1 MPVTPCS
8 SSSSRSEYLII
19 ALCVAVAVF
28 ACVIQNT
35 IHPSGT
41 TLVFDSGHYMGTVQ
55 LLCQAIQTNT
65 AALPFTE
72 SQKLNAFL
80 LLDGPLVPLVGAF
93 VFTIL
98 GKIPQAADWCTF
110 VYIEIFFQAVAT
122 ASLTSL
128 AFNISASR
136 HAKYL
141 ALGTGLA
148 WALYPAA
155 ILSTDSFLGE
165 LPATAIM
172 LSVMCLLA
180 QTIKL
185 NAKTNGANASNSF
198 NSSNI
203 LALIGGMLLT
213 VVFMSKPALV
223 VSLGFLA
230 LLWIATL
237 FGPIFLQR
245 GSQTADNQQTK
256 QKSKSTIIMLLSF
269 CLGAATA
276 LTPWLLFTH
285 STTGN
290 WRASA
295 YRVPIYN
302 ITRGMSCDSDG
313 WGTVPPDSGTQTY
326 GEGSNAL
333 SCMASIVKE
342 KPWQSINLA
351 LRKPERLWLL
361 SWNDFHHKCLGIGLG
376 LQIFLHQLTLVLAA
390 IGLILLP
397 LNLPRLKNQE
407 ARFIAIAA
415 PLVVLGHAAYIPFE
429 TCSRYGFSGM
439 PMVFLLCLIA
449 IDYILR
455 LEVLTK
461 PWRKLSGTSTTSSPP
476 LALGLA
482 LGFCAIA
489 SVVFAR
495 ADLLSLIQML
505 FIPTGVAAL
514 LECVIKAAL
523 IILVLILTRKLCHF
537 DPAAKKR
544 SALYLASKSMA
555 VLLGGTI
562 IAAFLAHYFYE
573 REERTWQCRLDA
585 GQSIN
590 RYVKYT
596 EAPQSRAN
604 WRILVIDCQAANS
617 KDKHGPT
624 AISDSNSSDD
634 LLAGCTVAING
645 KQLTAPSFN
654 PVSLIQTWAKLDQI
668 QLDLASV
675 FGKAPSALRQW
686 RAFYIP
692 PGYLDYGKINTINL
706 EAGSAIT
713 IFGDSNK
720 IDEKA
725 SFIPAIDYISAA
737 KLLYEQESPD
747 GRIITPIFQAKQSQ
761 SLPPSKELLERNDL
775 SPAFGRQCGSY
786 RMYII
791 TGSDDFWQRN
801 NLNTTSYAEA
811 F

>member
-35 IHPSGT
+35 IHTSGT

-55 LLCQAIQTNT
+55 LLCQAIQAYTSG
-65 AALPFTE
+65 LPFAE

-165 LPATAIM
+165 LPATALM
-172 LSVMCLLA
+172 LLAMRLMA

-185 NAKTNGANASNSF
+185 KTKAHCAITT
-198 NSSNI
+198 NI
-203 LALIGGMLLT
+203 LSLIVGLLLT
-213 VVFMSKPALV
+213 IVFMSKPALV
-223 VSLGFLA
+223 VSLGLLA

-237 FGPIFLQR
+237 FGPFL
-245 GSQTADNQQTK
+245 SQSDNQQTN

-302 ITRGMSCDSDG
+302 ITRGMNCDSDG
-313 WGTVPPDSGTQTY
+313 WGTVPLDPTMQSY
-326 GEGSNAL
+326 GEGVSPL
-333 SCMASIVKE
+333 GCMASIFAE
-342 KPWQSINLA
+342 KPWQSVNLA

-361 SWNDFHHKCLGIGLG
+361 PWNDFHHKCLGIGIG
-376 LQIFLHQLTLVLAA
+376 LQIFIHQLTLVLAS
-390 IGLILLP
+390 IGLILMPLSLP
-397 LNLPRLKNQE
+397 KMKNSA
-407 ARFIAIAA
+407 ARFTAIIA
-415 PLVVLGHAAYIPFE
+415 PLVILGHAAYIPFE

-461 PWRKLSGTSTTSSPP
+461 PWRKLSGSSTTSSPP

-489 SVVFAR
+489 CVVFAR
-495 ADLLSLIQML
+495 VDLLSLIQML

-590 RYVKYT
+590 RYFKYT
-596 EAPQSRAN
+596 QAPQSRAN
-604 WRILVIDCQAANS
+604 WRILVIDCQAAHS
-617 KDKHGPT
+617 KDKHGPS

-654 PVSLIQTWAKLDQI
+654 PVSLIQTWAKLDQM
-668 QLDLASV
+668 QTDFASI
-675 FGKAPSALRQW
+675 FGKSPSAMRQW
-686 RAFYIP
+686 RAYYIP
-692 PGYLDYGKINTINL
+692 PGYLEGDNTITL
-706 EAGSAIT
+706 EAGHAIT
-713 IFGDSNK
+713 IFGDSNQ
-720 IDEKA
+720 INGKA
-725 SFIPAIDYISAA
+725 AFIPAIDYISAA

-747 GRIITPIFQAKQSQ
+747 GRIITPFFQAKQSQ

-801 NLNTTSYAEA
+801 SLNTTSYAEA

>member
-1 MPVTPCS
+1 
-8 SSSSRSEYLII
+8 
-19 ALCVAVAVF
+19 
-28 ACVIQNT
+28 
-35 IHPSGT
+35 
-41 TLVFDSGHYMGTVQ
+41 MGTVQ
-55 LLCQAIQTNT
+55 LLCQAIQAN
-65 AALPFTE
+65 AAGLQFAE
-72 SQKLNAFL
+72 SQKLNAYL
-80 LLDGPLVPLVGAF
+80 LLDGPLLPLVGTL
-93 VFTIL
+93 VFTLL
-98 GKIPQAADWCTF
+98 GKIPQVSDWRTF
-110 VYIEIFFQAVAT
+110 IYIEIFFQAIAT

-128 AFNISASR
+128 AFNLSASK
-136 HAKYL
+136 HAKYVAL
-141 ALGTGLA
+141 ATGLA
-148 WALYPAA
+148 WALYPPA
-155 ILSTDSFLGE
+155 ILSTNSFLGE
-165 LPATAIM
+165 LPATALM
-172 LSVMCLLA
+172 LLAMCLLA

-185 NAKTNGANASNSF
+185 NAKTNGANAS

-223 VSLGFLA
+223 VSLGLLA

-245 GSQTADNQQTK
+245 GSQTANNQQTK

-285 STTGN
+285 STTGT

-313 WGTVPPDSGTQTY
+313 WGTVPLDPTMQSY
-326 GEGSNAL
+326 GEGVSPL
-333 SCMASIVKE
+333 GCMASIFTE
-342 KPWQSINLA
+342 KPWQSVNLA

-361 SWNDFHHKCLGIGLG
+361 PWNDFHHKCLGIGLG
-376 LQIFLHQLTLVLAA
+376 LQIFFHQLMLLLAA
-390 IGLILLP
+390 IGLILMPLSLP
-397 LNLPRLKNQE
+397 KLKNSA
-407 ARFIAIAA
+407 ARFIAVSA
-415 PLVVLGHAAYIPFE
+415 PLVILGHAAYIPFE
-429 TCSRYGFSGM
+429 TCSRYGFSGI

-461 PWRKLSGTSTTSSPP
+461 PWRKLSGTSTTSSRP

-489 SVVFAR
+489 SVVISR

-523 IILVLILTRKLCHF
+523 IILVLVLTRRLCHF

-573 REERTWQCRLDA
+573 REERTWKCRLDA

-604 WRILVIDCQAANS
+604 WRILVIDCQAAHS
-617 KDKHGPT
+617 KDKHDPT

-654 PVSLIQTWAKLDQI
+654 PVSLIQTWAKLDQM
-668 QLDLASV
+668 QTDFASV
-675 FGKAPSALRQW
+675 FGKSPSAMRQW
-686 RAFYIP
+686 RAYYIP
-692 PGYLDYGKINTINL
+692 PGYLEGDNTITL
-706 EAGSAIT
+706 EAGHAIT
-713 IFGDSNK
+713 IFGDSNQ
-720 IDEKA
+720 INDKA
-725 SFIPAIDYISAA
+725 AFIPAIDYLSAT
-737 KLLYEQESPD
+737 KLLQEQESPD

-761 SLPPSKELLERNDL
+761 CLPPSKELLEQNDL
-775 SPAFGRQCGSY
+775 SPALGRQCGSY
-786 RMYII
+786 RMYIVS
-791 TGSDDFWQRN
+791 GDNSFWQRN
-801 NLNTTSYAEA
+801 SLNTTSYVEA